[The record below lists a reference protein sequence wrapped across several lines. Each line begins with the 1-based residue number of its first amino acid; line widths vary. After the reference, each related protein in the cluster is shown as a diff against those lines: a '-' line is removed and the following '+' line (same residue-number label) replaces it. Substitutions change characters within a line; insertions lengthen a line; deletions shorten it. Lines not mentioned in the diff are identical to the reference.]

1 MEFGVAINR
10 QGVPP
15 NEEMALAILT
25 AQEALAQFIEVPDE
39 WEWTA
44 TKEAVNGT
52 TSYWDVD
59 VVSKCR

>member
-1 MEFGVAINR
+1 MEFGVAIDR

-25 AQEALAQFIEVPDE
+25 AKKALAEYLDYPDE

-44 TKEAVNGT
+44 TKEASNAS
-52 TSYWDVD
+52 TSYWGVT
-59 VVSKCR
+59 VVSKSR